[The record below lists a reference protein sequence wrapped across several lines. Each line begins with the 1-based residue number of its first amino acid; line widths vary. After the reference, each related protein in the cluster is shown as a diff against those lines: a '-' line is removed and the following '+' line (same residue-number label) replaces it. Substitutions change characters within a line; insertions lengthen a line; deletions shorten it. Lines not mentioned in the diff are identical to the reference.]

1 MPNGQHKVG
10 CPNYEQC
17 PQSKNGGDRLKTC
30 WLSLNNSYRETYFCP
45 MASTKL
51 AAPTTN
57 SAPNPRMVEVE
68 MHSTQNIKM
77 DALECEQKCI
87 TVCFLG
93 GGGRLLG
100 DSKLPMKTDEVQN
113 MPY

>member
-1 MPNGQHKVG
+1 
-10 CPNYEQC
+10 
-17 PQSKNGGDRLKTC
+17 
-30 WLSLNNSYRETYFCP
+30 

-68 MHSTQNIKM
+68 MHSTQNIKI

-93 GGGRLLG
+93 GGGGGRLLG
-100 DSKLPMKTDEVQN
+100 DSKLLMKTDEVQS
-113 MPY
+113 MPF